1 MMYHP
6 TGRVLTVLELL
17 QSRPYVSGPELAET
31 LETDVRTVRRYVGK
45 LQDVGIPI
53 ESLPGRYGG
62 YRLRPGYR
70 MPPLV
75 LSDDEA
81 VAVVACLVGSPG
93 LAVELPAGAAA
104 SSLSKITRVLPQTTR
119 ERIAGLLSLPVSAGE
134 IPPRPDSSLLLEL
147 TQAAALRRPVALEY
161 RGQETTRR
169 TVEPYGLAGFQGHWY
184 VVAYCRL
191 RKAVRVFRLDRI
203 AVSTVLDETFAA
215 PAEFDAQRY
224 LREQAVERKRWTVR
238 LRFQGPATELHSVL
252 GTGDVASDGNLGEY
266 TVRTADLDHVAKVL
280 ALSDL
285 GVEVLDPPEL
295 RRLLSRVAERAL
307 RLAGP
312 TGETADFGN
321 SPIL

>member
-1 MMYHP
+1 MYHP

-17 QSRPYVSGPELAET
+17 QSRPHVSGPELAET

-53 ESLPGRYGG
+53 ESAPGRYGG

-119 ERIAGLLSLPVSAGE
+119 ERIAGLISLPVSAGE
-134 IPPRPDSSLLLEL
+134 IPPRPDSGLLLEL
-147 TQAAALRRPVALEY
+147 TQATALHRSVALEY
-161 RGQETTRR
+161 RGQETTQR

-191 RKAVRVFRLDRI
+191 REAVRVFRLDRI
-203 AVSTVLDETFAA
+203 AVWTVLDETFAA
-215 PAEFDAQRY
+215 PADFDAQRY
-224 LREQAVERKRWTVR
+224 LREQAVERKRWTAR
-238 LRFQGPATELHSVL
+238 LRFQGPVTELQAVL
-252 GTGDVASDGNLGEY
+252 GTGDVVPAGKNDEY
-266 TVRTADLDHVAKVL
+266 IVRTADLDYVARAL

-285 GVEVLDPPEL
+285 EVEVLGPPEL
-295 RRLLSRVAERAL
+295 RHQLSRVAERAH

-312 TGETADFGN
+312 RSDTDDFGN
-321 SPIL
+321 PPIM